1 MYYNIDKILTYNA
14 FLNLLIGE
22 RGVGKTYSVSKFVT
36 KEFIK
41 KSHEFVYVRRYKSE
55 LNKSSKKFFDALKI
69 NKEFSDHALEV
80 KGNTFLIDG
89 ITAGYS
95 IALSTAQALKSVNFS
110 RVKYIIFD
118 EFILENGGSH
128 YIKNEV
134 EVFLGLI
141 ETIARMRDVRVFM
154 LGNAVTP
161 YNPYFMFFNLN
172 IPYNND
178 IKTFKDGLILVQY
191 MNNTEYRNIKKQSKF
206 GRLVTGT
213 EYEEYAINNSF
224 RLDNQNFI
232 AHKSGTSKFSFAI
245 KYKDNILGVWLDFNI
260 GRVYVSNNYID
271 NGCIF
276 ACTNDDHTPNTMLLS
291 VAKQYKG
298 FKIFI
303 NNYKLGNVYYENPKI
318 KNLCGEII
326 RLLLIR

>member
-36 KEFIK
+36 KEYIK
-41 KSHEFVYVRRYKSE
+41 KSYEFVYVRRYKSE
-55 LNKSSKKFFDALKI
+55 LNKSSRKFFDALKV
-69 NKEFSDHALEV
+69 NKEFSGHTLEV

-89 ITAGYS
+89 MTAGYS

-141 ETIARMRDVRVFM
+141 ETVARMRDVRVFM

-161 YNPYFMFFNLN
+161 YNPYFMFFNLT

-178 IKTFKDGLILVQY
+178 IKTFKDGLILVQF
-191 MNNTEYRNIKKQSKF
+191 MNNQEYRNTKKESKF
-206 GRLVTGT
+206 GRLVKDT

-232 AHKSGTSKFSFAI
+232 AHKTGTSKFSFAI
-245 KYKDNILGVWLDFNI
+245 KYKDNILGIWLDFNI
-260 GRVYVSNNYID
+260 GRVFVSNNYIN
-271 NGCIF
+271 NGSIF
-276 ACTNDDHTPNTMLLS
+276 ACTNEDHTPNTMLLS

-318 KNLCGEII
+318 KNLCSEII